1 MSRRKTYGFTRE
13 KAERISKNTEEA
25 YLRLYEKFS
34 ISKEQLKDLGEQS
47 LKSYVETNPDDFHKE
62 DFLDITNCTDNE
74 CSCVFSQEEIERLV
88 ELTKE
93 PSYTLP
99 RGLSREERR
108 KWISDIGSKLLT
120 QNSEKGKLVNE

>member
-1 MSRRKTYGFTRE
+1 MDGCEHS
-13 KAERISKNTEEA
+13 
-25 YLRLYEKFS
+25 
-34 ISKEQLKDLGEQS
+34 
-47 LKSYVETNPDDFHKE
+47 
-62 DFLDITNCTDNE
+62 E
-74 CSCVFSQEEIERLV
+74 CSCFFSQEEIEKLV

-120 QNSEKGKLVNE
+120 QNSEEGIVG

>member
-1 MSRRKTYGFTRE
+1 MDGCEHS
-13 KAERISKNTEEA
+13 
-25 YLRLYEKFS
+25 
-34 ISKEQLKDLGEQS
+34 
-47 LKSYVETNPDDFHKE
+47 
-62 DFLDITNCTDNE
+62 E
-74 CSCVFSQEEIERLV
+74 CSCFFSQEEIEKLV

-120 QNSEKGKLVNE
+120 QNSEEEKL